1 MSDHWVVELWCCGQ
15 SETCLFD
22 LKSSLFSS
30 GYDVFET
37 KKHNVASKCNKLISQ
52 DVCNSGIFVDSFCTS
67 QTMSVREMVFLS
79 LKTTNFSIF
88 SLSCISQWYLTKSF
102 IFMSLTISTCFSFVF
117 IFVLLQCNRKKEVLK
132 SKRIYSGVKTTVA
145 FVHSKMLGNS
155 DDLIHLHCVITYN
168 SDIAFCAE
176 AILKQH

>member
-1 MSDHWVVELWCCGQ
+1 
-15 SETCLFD
+15 
-22 LKSSLFSS
+22 
-30 GYDVFET
+30 
-37 KKHNVASKCNKLISQ
+37 
-52 DVCNSGIFVDSFCTS
+52 
-67 QTMSVREMVFLS
+67 MVFLS

-102 IFMSLTISTCFSFVF
+102 MFISLIVFVYFFIVF

-132 SKRIYSGVKTTVA
+132 NKRIYSNVKTTVA

-155 DDLIHLHCVITYN
+155 DNLIHLHCAIVYD